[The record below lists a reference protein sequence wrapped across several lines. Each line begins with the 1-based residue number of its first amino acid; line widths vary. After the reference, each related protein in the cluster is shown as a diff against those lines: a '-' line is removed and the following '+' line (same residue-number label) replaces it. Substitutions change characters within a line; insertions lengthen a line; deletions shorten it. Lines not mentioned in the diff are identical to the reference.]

1 MAETTSITPITD
13 AQMEGSRMI
22 LGVDSGNSGNSSSS
36 TAQPMQVSTTTP
48 SPRPIR
54 TLEFYS
60 GIGGF
65 HAALSKT
72 HRPYTLVHAFDM
84 NINANAVYAYTHP
97 EVPISTKN
105 IGFLTSTELDELAA
119 DLWLLS
125 PPCQPY
131 SRKGSRRGIQ
141 DARADSFVQLLQAL
155 MSMKLPPVGLV
166 VENVFG
172 FEASKTFGIMCDA
185 LRDYDMQTLELNP
198 MHFGVPYSRPRVF
211 VVARLRECMG
221 CGAKARDR
229 PDYLASEGRVDTK
242 GGVDPSYCRCRQRRL
257 AGFAYPELNGTVVK
271 AECARQVFRDRFF
284 QGAADQTTLQQL
296 VGYLDADDGTV
307 SSEHMYV
314 EEKDLW
320 AAARHF
326 DVVGPESI
334 RSCCFTKAYGS
345 YARGGGSV
353 VRTDRS
359 SGWAERE
366 AAAFH
371 EYNTFNR
378 STTTNNRST
387 TTSNRSTTTYNYN
400 NNNNYNYNTTTTTT
414 TTHQSQGTEMD
425 ATWIQEPVPLH
436 LRGKKRSKTRK
447 KPEMSSSESKWWWQL
462 SLNQTCPLA
471 ALRLRYFS
479 PAEMGRLHGFQPDQL
494 QFPASTTMVQR
505 FKLIGNSLHVDVVRM
520 LIDYVLE

>member
-1 MAETTSITPITD
+1 
-13 AQMEGSRMI
+13 
-22 LGVDSGNSGNSSSS
+22 
-36 TAQPMQVSTTTP
+36 
-48 SPRPIR
+48 
-54 TLEFYS
+54 
-60 GIGGF
+60 
-65 HAALSKT
+65 
-72 HRPYTLVHAFDM
+72 M

-155 MSMKLPPVGLV
+155 MSMKLPPVGS
-166 VENVFG
+166 F
-172 FEASKTFGIMCDA
+172 
-185 LRDYDMQTLELNP
+185 
-198 MHFGVPYSRPRVF
+198 
-211 VVARLRECMG
+211 
-221 CGAKARDR
+221 
-229 PDYLASEGRVDTK
+229 
-242 GGVDPSYCRCRQRRL
+242 
-257 AGFAYPELNGTVVK
+257 NGTVVK

-314 EEKDLW
+314 EEKESCGQ
-320 AAARHF
+320 AARHF

-371 EYNTFNR
+371 EYNTLYEAYKKKGTQPSNADDDDVCCIIINKSTTTSNR

-400 NNNNYNYNTTTTTT
+400 NNNNNYNYNYNNYNYNYNTSKSRDRDGRDVDTRTG
-414 TTHQSQGTEMD
+414 SS
-425 ATWIQEPVPLH
+425 ASARQEA
-436 LRGKKRSKTRK
+436 
-447 KPEMSSSESKWWWQL
+447 Q
-462 SLNQTCPLA
+462 Q
-471 ALRLRYFS
+471 
-479 PAEMGRLHGFQPDQL
+479 DQEE
-494 QFPASTTMVQR
+494 A
-505 FKLIGNSLHVDVVRM
+505 GD
-520 LIDYVLE
+520 E